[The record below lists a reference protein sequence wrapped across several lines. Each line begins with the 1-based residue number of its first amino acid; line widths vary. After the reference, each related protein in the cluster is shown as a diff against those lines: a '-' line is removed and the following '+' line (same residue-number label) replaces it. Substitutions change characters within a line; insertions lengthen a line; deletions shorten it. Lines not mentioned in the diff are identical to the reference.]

1 MARTSFRARALQHT
15 VSEALRDTPVVFL
28 GGPRQS
34 GKSTLAQRLAG
45 TAEYFTLDDAVAL
58 AAASADPD
66 AFVAGLPRK
75 VVIGEAQRV
84 PELFR
89 AIKANVDRDRTPGR
103 YLLTG
108 SADVLALPRVSES
121 LAGRLQLLTL
131 WPFAEAELE
140 RGRGLVDLL
149 FGAADLP
156 SAQDSP
162 RRAVAARVVRGG
174 YPEVIE
180 RRPDRRAD
188 WFDSY
193 VATITQRDIRD
204 IADISGLTELPR
216 LLRLL
221 AARVSSVMNV
231 AELSRSSAIS
241 QSTLTRYLSLLE
253 ATYLIRRIPA
263 WSGNLGK
270 RLLKHPKIVL
280 TDTGLASHLQ
290 GVDETRLSS
299 DEHLAGPLFENFV
312 AMELLKQISWSQTR
326 PSLYHFRSV
335 SGDEVDLV
343 LERLDGRVVAVE
355 VKASPGVQ
363 ASDFRG
369 MRVLADALR
378 GKFVRGVVLYT
389 GARTVPFG
397 ATLHA
402 VPIST
407 LWR

>member
-1 MARTSFRARALQHT
+1 MAKTVFHPRALQPLI
-15 VSEALRDTPVVFL
+15 SEALRDTPVVFL

-45 TAEYFTLDDAVAL
+45 DAEYVTLDDAVAL
-58 AAASADPD
+58 AAATADPD
-66 AFVAGLPRK
+66 GFIAGLPRK
-75 VVIGEAQRV
+75 AVIDEAQRV
-84 PELFR
+84 PDLFR
-89 AIKANVDRDRTPGR
+89 AIKANVDRDRRPGH

-140 RGRGLVDLL
+140 RSRGVVDVL
-149 FGAADLP
+149 FGAGDLP
-156 SAQDSP
+156 PARDSA
-162 RRAVAARVVRGG
+162 RHAVAARIVRGG
-174 YPEVIE
+174 FPEVIE
-180 RRPDRRAD
+180 RRADRRAD

-204 IADISGLTELPR
+204 ITDISGLTELPR

-221 AARVSSVMNV
+221 AARVSSLMNV
-231 AELSRSSAIS
+231 AELSRSSAIP

-253 ATYLIRRIPA
+253 ATYLVRRIPA

-270 RLLKHPKIVL
+270 RLLKHPKILL

-290 GVDETRLSS
+290 GVDEARLGS

-312 AMELLKQISWSQTR
+312 AMELLKQISWSRMR

-335 SGDEVDLV
+335 SGDEVDIV
-343 LERLDGRVVAVE
+343 LERRDGRVVAVE
-355 VKASPGVQ
+355 VKASANVG

-369 MRVLADALR
+369 MRVLAGALR

-389 GARTVPFG
+389 GASTVPFG
-397 ATLHA
+397 ANLHA
-402 VPIST
+402 IPIST

>member
-1 MARTSFRARALQHT
+1 MARTVFRPRALHPIA
-15 VSEALRDTPVVFL
+15 SEALRDTPVVFL

-34 GKSTLAQRLAG
+34 GKSTLAQRLARD
-45 TAEYFTLDDAVAL
+45 AEFITLDDAVAL

-66 AFVAGLPRK
+66 GFVAGLPRK
-75 VVIGEAQRV
+75 AVIDEVQRV

-89 AIKANVDRDRTPGR
+89 AIKASVDRDRRPGR

-140 RGRGLVDLL
+140 RTRGLVDIL
-149 FGAADLP
+149 FGAGDLP
-156 SAQDSP
+156 AALDSP
-162 RRAVAARVVRGG
+162 RHAVAARVVRGG
-174 YPEVIE
+174 FPEVIG
-180 RRPDRRAD
+180 RRSDRRAD

-221 AARVSSVMNV
+221 AARVSSLMNV
-231 AELSRSSAIS
+231 AELSRSSAIP
-241 QSTLTRYLSLLE
+241 QSTLARYLSLFE
-253 ATYLIRRIPA
+253 ATYLVRRIPA

-290 GVDETRLSS
+290 GVDETRLGS

-312 AMELLKQISWSQTR
+312 AMELLKQISWSRTR

-335 SGDEVDLV
+335 SGDEVDIV
-343 LERLDGRVVAVE
+343 LERRDGRVVAVE
-355 VKASPGVQ
+355 VKASKSVD

-369 MRVLADALR
+369 MRVLAGALR
-378 GKFVRGVVLYT
+378 GKFVRGIVLYT

-397 ATLHA
+397 PNLHA
-402 VPIST
+402 VPVAV